1 MDYITK
7 VRVLLIKKVSK
18 YSLVFLSISLLA
30 SCSYLSPDTLNED
43 DILEAMVF
51 HDRVTDQG
59 TDYKNVDIDDCVF
72 RNQFGEES
80 KEMAPSFDFWACNF
94 SVDARVQRDNVDWS
108 TIELTGIFKRSD
120 VNLHYKSAGYSGKV
134 VLDEVGKQVS
144 LDIF

>member
-1 MDYITK
+1 MKKNNVKD
-7 VRVLLIKKVSK
+7 LLIVQSSK
-18 YSLVFLSISLLA
+18 YCLLFLSMFLLA
-30 SCSYLSPDTLNED
+30 SCSYLSPDSLNEE

-80 KEMAPSFDFWACNF
+80 KEMAPSFDFWACNY
-94 SVDARVQRDNVDWS
+94 SVDAKVDRDNQDWT